1 MYIEFQ
7 LPNGSAGQAAAHTL
21 LVIRKQVV
29 EWATK
34 HSVQYSEKTV
44 KYTHRIVFEDDS
56 MCNFFALSFEG
67 RPFRVVD
74 PLNNLT

>member
-1 MYIEFQ
+1 MYIEFT
-7 LPNGSAGQAAAHTL
+7 LPTYTVGQSAAHTL

-29 EWATK
+29 EWAVK

-44 KYTHRIVFEDDS
+44 KNTHRVVFDDDS

-67 RPFRVVD
+67 YPYRVVD